1 MTRIRPALAF
11 APCLLLAACASAPHA
26 DRGAAATVPIGT
38 LQSAGAAAPVRV
50 AGVVTA
56 ALPDADGQ
64 PGWLLQDAGDGDAAT
79 SDAIW
84 VLGPAAAAL
93 TPGQTVE
100 VAGPVRRAALPV
112 GGKGGAGK
120 GGADTLLAIDAA
132 QVEPLRSRALDKRL
146 RALTP
151 TVVGAAPDW
160 HALAGMRV
168 RIAAPLTLAD
178 RDRERGTVE
187 AAFDGPL
194 WQPGERAAPGSEAA
208 RAVAADNLRRR
219 LTLSG
224 DALGDAA
231 YAARSG
237 SRLDALEGI
246 ALPRN
251 GRPGLRLEHAPQLQA
266 APRPQQPPRVDG
278 SLRIAAFNLENL
290 FNGDGRSGGFPTPR
304 GARSEAEF
312 HAQLAKLVETIH
324 AMNPDVAALMELEN
338 DGYGPDSTLA
348 QLVSALDRADAA
360 GGGAQDW
367 RYAAPCKQPCASAV
381 RGPGGDLIRVGLIY
395 RGQRVA
401 ARGLAAT
408 LTQGPFGTHSRVP
421 MAQAFEALGADGRRG
436 PAFVVAANHF
446 KSKGC
451 RDAEGGD
458 RDQGDGAACWNVLR
472 SDSARR
478 LDAWLKTDPTR
489 SGGQLTMIVGDL
501 NAYAQEQP
509 LRELYA
515 AGWQDAFA
523 AAKVAAPYSYVYD
536 GELGRLDHALL
547 SPALAA
553 TLRGAAEWH
562 TNADEPESAG
572 YRAGGAGPWRSSDHD
587 PVLLGF
593 DLLPK

>member
-38 LQSAGAAAPVRV
+38 LQAGASAAAPVRV

-56 ALPDADGQ
+56 ALPGADGQ
-64 PGWLLQDAGDGDAAT
+64 AGWLLQDTGDGDVAT

-100 VAGPVRRAALPV
+100 VAGPVRRAALP
-112 GGKGGAGK
+112 GKGK

-132 QVEPLRSRALDKRL
+132 QVEPLRSRALDQRL
-146 RALTP
+146 RALAP
-151 TVVGAAPDW
+151 TVVNAVPDW

-251 GRPGLRLEHAPQLQA
+251 GRPGLRLERAPQLQA

-304 GARSEAEF
+304 GARTEAEF

-360 GGGAQDW
+360 DGGAQDW

-395 RGQRVA
+395 RSQRVA

-421 MAQAFEALGADGRRG
+421 MAQAFEALGAGGRRG

-478 LDAWLKTDPTR
+478 LDAWLKTDPTG
-489 SGGQLTMIVGDL
+489 SGGTLTMIVGDL

-593 DLLPK
+593 DLMPR